1 MNQFNWDQAFTLDF
15 DLNNGLS
22 KHADTT
28 KRYLSQMKNMYQD
41 QEAVEEI
48 LKHEDPLIYEFYE
61 LGCPERA
68 GDLAF
73 GTTMIH
79 PGKIGN
85 EYYMTKGHFHQIVDT
100 AEVYYTL
107 KGEGYMML
115 ENLDG
120 DWRVERM
127 EKGKALYVPRGYAH
141 RTINTGDEVLT
152 AFYVF
157 DADAGHD
164 YGTIETKG
172 YRRKEITEKKVGV
185 VEGTSSAQYAEDYLS
200 EDNKITYYKNITKVW
215 NDLEKGTID
224 ATIYDTTGIQN
235 YMQEHADNTNLSVLN
250 EQLNSEESNYGI
262 MFVKGYKYLDQ
273 FNVALQVLNN
283 DGTYQKLKEQ
293 WIKTKE

>member
-15 DLNNGLS
+15 NLNNGLS

-41 QEAVEEI
+41 QEAIEEI
-48 LKHEDPLIYEFYE
+48 LKYEDPLIYEFYE

-115 ENLDG
+115 
-120 DWRVERM
+120 
-127 EKGKALYVPRGYAH
+127 PRGYAH

-172 YRRKEITEKKVGV
+172 YRHIVCEINGEVTV
-185 VEGTSSAQYAEDYLS
+185 L
-200 EDNKITYYKNITKVW
+200 DNPRW
-215 NDLEKGTID
+215 
-224 ATIYDTTGIQN
+224 
-235 YMQEHADNTNLSVLN
+235 
-250 EQLNSEESNYGI
+250 
-262 MFVKGYKYLDQ
+262 
-273 FNVALQVLNN
+273 
-283 DGTYQKLKEQ
+283 
-293 WIKTKE
+293 

>member
-61 LGCPERA
+61 LGCPERT

-107 KGEGYMML
+107 KG
-115 ENLDG
+115 
-120 DWRVERM
+120 
-127 EKGKALYVPRGYAH
+127 
-141 RTINTGDEVLT
+141 
-152 AFYVF
+152 
-157 DADAGHD
+157 
-164 YGTIETKG
+164 
-172 YRRKEITEKKVGV
+172 
-185 VEGTSSAQYAEDYLS
+185 
-200 EDNKITYYKNITKVW
+200 
-215 NDLEKGTID
+215 
-224 ATIYDTTGIQN
+224 
-235 YMQEHADNTNLSVLN
+235 
-250 EQLNSEESNYGI
+250 
-262 MFVKGYKYLDQ
+262 
-273 FNVALQVLNN
+273 
-283 DGTYQKLKEQ
+283 
-293 WIKTKE
+293 